1 MLWRSYENWKN
12 HIDTSVI
19 PFKQELNGAPYFLN
33 NKSSLSTNTHDDVI
47 KWKHFPRHWSFVR
60 GIHRSPVNS
69 PHKGPVTRSFDVFV
83 DLCLNKPLG
92 KPSRRRWFETPSCSL
107 WRHCNDQRIMQ
118 YFIPTSTSTDV
129 CVTVAVLKHGWIF
142 APASNHKDV

>member
-33 NKSSLSTNTHDDVI
+33 NKSSLSTYQMETFSALLVLCEGN
-47 KWKHFPRHWSFVR
+47 
-60 GIHRSPVNS
+60 SPVTGEFPS
-69 PHKGPVTRSFDVFV
+69 QRPVTRSFDVFV

-118 YFIPTSTSTDV
+118 YFIHTPTSTDV
-129 CVTVAVLKHGWIF
+129 CVTAAVLRHGWIF